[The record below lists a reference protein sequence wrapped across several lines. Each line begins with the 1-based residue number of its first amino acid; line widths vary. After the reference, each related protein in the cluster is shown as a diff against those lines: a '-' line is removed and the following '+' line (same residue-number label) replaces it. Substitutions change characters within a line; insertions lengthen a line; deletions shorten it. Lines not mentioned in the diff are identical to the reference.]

1 MQKLS
6 QRALKMTA
14 FLVAMSLPASSAQA
28 HGIAG
33 NRYFPGTLT
42 FDDPAVADELFI
54 PVYSLLE
61 HPTREG
67 GETTDNSFTITFQR
81 LLTPKL
87 AVGDTSDH

>member
-1 MQKLS
+1 MKTIGVLI
-6 QRALKMTA
+6 AV
-14 FLVAMSLPASSAQA
+14 LVSASSAQA

-54 PVYSLLE
+54 PVYSRLDY
-61 HPTREG
+61 PTREG
-67 GETTDNSFTITFQR
+67 GEATDDSFTITFQR

-87 AVGDTSDH
+87 PVGG